1 MINKMENKM
10 ELKEINYNGYTI
22 TKLPSNDD
30 RYIISNGFENYIN
43 FKGET
48 KWRPIRVG
56 SLYSSLEKA
65 KKYINKVAQ

>member
-1 MINKMENKM
+1 MAKGFLNNIYIEDFAF
-10 ELKEINYNGYTI
+10 
-22 TKLPSNDD
+22 DD
-30 RYIISNGFENYIN
+30 AKTTGKVN